1 MYVPG
6 DYPVYMTSEK
16 VAMLGAL
23 KELVGCQR
31 CGCIVP
37 SRALDFHHV
46 DGRKAGRGMALRSTE
61 RMVREIEC
69 CVVLCATCHR
79 LVH

>member
-1 MYVPG
+1 MFVPG
-6 DYPVYMTSEK
+6 DYPTFTIRAK
-16 VAMLGAL
+16 IAMLSAL
-23 KELVGCQR
+23 KELTGCQR
-31 CGCIVP
+31 CGCVVP

-46 DGRKAGRGMALRSTE
+46 DGRKGPRNARLCSTE
-61 RMVREIEC
+61 HMLREVER